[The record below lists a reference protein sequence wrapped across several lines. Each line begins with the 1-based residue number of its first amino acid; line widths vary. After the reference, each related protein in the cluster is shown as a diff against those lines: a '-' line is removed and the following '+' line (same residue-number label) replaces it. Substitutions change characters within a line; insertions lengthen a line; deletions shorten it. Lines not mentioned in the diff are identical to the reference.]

1 MDSFCRLLENELI
14 QQLLMFDVTLVGSVV
29 RESMRPGFELSEFV
43 DNGGVIVGQCP
54 LTAKNFVER
63 ALFDQIIRSRIE
75 MTTMANVVVHYMLH
89 SENGRGTV
97 RLRLGYY
104 KIMQQEFPKCDVD
117 INCLSLSRAG
127 LFVDPLLVHSK
138 PSNLTKPPPYISVPN
153 PLSTLIHMCRNKR
166 FSLISPQTDTVF
178 KTMRAS
184 NLIQRGWFYMGSSLA
199 RVPPTE
205 VPDDD
210 VCSICSERFCEN
222 EPVFETRCGH
232 MYHGK
237 CWENYLKS
245 KESTGVELG
254 GIQTYIQLPSD
265 ISCPLCREHVAIY
278 EALLPIKVA

>member
-29 RESMRPGFELSEFV
+29 RESLRPGFEFSEFV

-54 LTAKNFVER
+54 LTVKNFVER

-75 MTTMANVVVHYMLH
+75 MTTMANVVVHYILH
-89 SENGRGTV
+89 GEDGGTV

-127 LFVDPLLVHSK
+127 LYVDPLLVHSK
-138 PSNLTKPPPYISVPN
+138 PSNLTQPPPYISVPN
-153 PLSTLIHMCRNKR
+153 PLSTLIQMCRNKR

-184 NLIQRGWFYMGSSLA
+184 NLIQRGWFYMGSSLI
-199 RVPPTE
+199 RVLPTE

-210 VCSICSERFCEN
+210 VCSICSESFCRTI
-222 EPVFETRCGH
+222 PVFETRCGH

-237 CWENYLKS
+237 CWEKYFQS
-245 KESTGVELG
+245 KDTVELG
-254 GIQTYIQLPSD
+254 GMHMPLF
-265 ISCPLCREHVAIY
+265 ISCPLCRENMHIY
-278 EALLPIKVA
+278 EALLPTKIE